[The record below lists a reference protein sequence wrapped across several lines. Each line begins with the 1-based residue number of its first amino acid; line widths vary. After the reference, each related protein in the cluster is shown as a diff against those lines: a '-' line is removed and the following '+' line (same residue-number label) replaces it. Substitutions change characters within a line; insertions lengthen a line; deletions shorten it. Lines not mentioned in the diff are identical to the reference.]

1 MLIHSGKLAYPS
13 QIDMEN
19 IGTRRLEVRRY
30 EQTVIERN
38 EGEYPI
44 AQANNLVKRNG
55 NPVNVIISNLI
66 ASHIILF
73 AKGLS

>member
-1 MLIHSGKLAYPS
+1 
-13 QIDMEN
+13 MEN

-44 AQANNLVKRNG
+44 AQANSLVKRNG
-55 NPVNVIISNLI
+55 NPANVIISNLI

>member
-1 MLIHSGKLAYPS
+1 
-13 QIDMEN
+13 
-19 IGTRRLEVRRY
+19 VRRY

-44 AQANNLVKRNG
+44 AQANSLVKRNG
-55 NPVNVIISNLI
+55 NPANVIISNLI